1 MVIKWGNVLVE
12 KRRLIFLGG
21 ESERE
26 RERER
31 GGRHRHRH
39 RYPLGASREDIS
51 RAFTHLPG
59 NRPGGQTSR

>member
-26 RERER
+26 RERGE
-31 GGRHRHRH
+31 GGIAIAIATR
-39 RYPLGASREDIS
+39 
-51 RAFTHLPG
+51 
-59 NRPGGQTSR
+59 